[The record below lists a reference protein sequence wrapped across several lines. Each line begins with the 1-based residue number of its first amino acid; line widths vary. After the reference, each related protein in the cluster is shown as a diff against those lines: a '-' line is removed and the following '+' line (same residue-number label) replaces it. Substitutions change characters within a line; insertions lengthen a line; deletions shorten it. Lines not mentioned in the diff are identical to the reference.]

1 MDAGLCK
8 LVVLSPTHDAH
19 RRKLGPDEVSYF
31 DHRVVYPNEG
41 ADYETGSDAG
51 ITVARKSIVGTFDS
65 STDTMYLHAPGSKDP
80 AEVET
85 TLVHEIQH
93 DADDAGKGERWFQ
106 TPAVDPEAVDQAEP
120 WAWNHYQAEFRAYW
134 LEPRRGVDELPP
146 EDSPSVPFTIG
157 AVYPGQDRRTGTD
170 DDVRSQVS
178 TGFANGRQEAIFRH
192 LWHRAPGDVYW
203 DPRTDWTVPNAY
215 LPYYYVFDPAFRR
228 MVDELEVPS
237 GGNLLNSPRI
247 ELLAQA
253 IEQMDWSAIE
263 AAASQLD
270 AADKRFLADPE
281 RSEPFW
287 RWATGVEAQVKS
299 RIEGLIGLEAP

>member
-1 MDAGLCK
+1 VPSLTCSSAAGTSPTGPEQKLLKNTVEWMDAGLCK

-106 TPAVDPEAVDQAEP
+106 TPAVDPEYPLGGV
-120 WAWNHYQAEFRAYW
+120 HLVRARW
-134 LEPRRGVDELPP
+134 
-146 EDSPSVPFTIG
+146 
-157 AVYPGQDRRTGTD
+157 
-170 DDVRSQVS
+170 
-178 TGFANGRQEAIFRH
+178 
-192 LWHRAPGDVYW
+192 PGDV
-203 DPRTDWTVPNAY
+203 PH
-215 LPYYYVFDPAFRR
+215 RR
-228 MVDELEVPS
+228 
-237 GGNLLNSPRI
+237 
-247 ELLAQA
+247 
-253 IEQMDWSAIE
+253 
-263 AAASQLD
+263 
-270 AADKRFLADPE
+270 
-281 RSEPFW
+281 
-287 RWATGVEAQVKS
+287 
-299 RIEGLIGLEAP
+299 